1 MFKDLKENII
11 PMTEKMGK
19 FSREMKI
26 TIKNYMEILKLR
38 NVQ

>member
-11 PMTEKMGK
+11 SMTEKMGK

-26 TIKNYMEILKLR
+26 TIKNHMEIL
-38 NVQ
+38 N